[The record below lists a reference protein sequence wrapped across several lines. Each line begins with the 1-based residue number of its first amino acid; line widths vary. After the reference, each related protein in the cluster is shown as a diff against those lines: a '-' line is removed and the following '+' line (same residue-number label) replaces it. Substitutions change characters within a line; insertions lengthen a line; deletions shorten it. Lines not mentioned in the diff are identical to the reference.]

1 LLILG
6 LFVAGTGVIL
16 PAAGFLIDASTQGTP
31 GPHTR
36 GVAGVLYGL
45 PLAGIGT
52 ALILFARSNRRASW
66 PFLAGQISVS
76 AGVVL
81 TAFGSLAYVATLF
94 PEDRPWAVIRWCFAT
109 GLPLLGAGIAVCT
122 FFPFRRSPPA
132 PAPSVAGRTDESGL
146 HARALGIF
154 LAGLAIGSASM
165 FLPLFVAG
173 LGPTPA
179 WCNVL
184 SLFLAAVGV
193 ALCVASTRIG
203 SR

>member
-1 LLILG
+1 
-6 LFVAGTGVIL
+6 VIL
-16 PAAGFLIDASTQGTP
+16 PAAGFLIDASTWGRP

-36 GVAGVLYGL
+36 GVAGVIYGL
-45 PLAGIGT
+45 PLIGIGT

-81 TAFGSLAYVATLF
+81 TAFGTLAYVATLF
-94 PEDRPWAVIRWCFAT
+94 PEDRPWAVIRWCFAA
-109 GLPLLGAGIAVCT
+109 GLPLLGAGIAVCR
-122 FFPFRRSPPA
+122 FFPFRRPSPTLA
-132 PAPSVAGRTDESGL
+132 PAPPVAGHSDESGP

-165 FLPLFVAG
+165 FLPLFVSG

-184 SLFLAAVGV
+184 SLLLATVGV
-193 ALCVASTRIG
+193 VLCVASTRIG